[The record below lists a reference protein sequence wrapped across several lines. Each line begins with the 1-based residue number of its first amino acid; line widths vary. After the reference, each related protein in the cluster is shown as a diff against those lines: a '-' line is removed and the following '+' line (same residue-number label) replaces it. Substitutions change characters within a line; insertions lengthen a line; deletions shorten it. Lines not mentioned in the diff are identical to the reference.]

1 MKRCFFICL
10 GLLLVSATWAL
21 NETVEVSAGVST
33 ALPASVDASLQAAA
47 DAQGLVLLGW
57 TTAEIEDGRRPASYY
72 GLGATVTPA
81 VNTTYYAFFAR
92 PSISGE
98 IILRQTATPTDGD
111 TLVLATLAS
120 ATCLLPM
127 NSEVKSGNIQL
138 SNQSTSYK
146 GTLLVWTGG
155 LAGFFYV
162 FEDISN
168 SEFYLRSA
176 SYPSLYLCGS
186 STRVFNA
193 IPGAVNNKMKI
204 YNGFMYNVNSSRY
217 FCANSRVGG
226 VYWEPTTSIPSG
238 QSFAFFRK
246 ERYADFCTSITPCPG
261 CYLYTL
267 RRTPYTIHH
276 TPYTPHHASNS

>member
-1 MKRCFFICL
+1 MKRCFVICL

-33 ALPASVDASLQAAA
+33 VLPASVDASLQAAA

-57 TTAEIEDGRRPASYY
+57 TIAEISDGYRPATYY

-92 PSISGE
+92 PSVKGE

-111 TLVLATLAS
+111 TLIAATLAGTS
-120 ATCLLPM
+120 CWLPM
-127 NSEVKSGNIQL
+127 NEVTSDMQL
-138 SNQSTSYK
+138 SSTFLSNYS
-146 GTLLVWTGG
+146 GSQIIWANG
-155 LAGFFYV
+155 LNGYLWV
-162 FEDISN
+162 FEELSDGQ
-168 SEFYLRSA
+168 FQLRSA
-176 SYPSLYLCGS
+176 KYSNRYLHVTTTVQCGD
-186 STRVFNA
+186 
-193 IPGAVNNKMKI
+193 PGVGRAAMLIVS
-204 YNGFMYNVNSSRY
+204 GFMYNVYSAKYLYAHSR
-217 FCANSRVGG
+217 AGG
-226 VYWEPTTSIPSG
+226 IFWETQTKLPTG

-276 TPYTPHHASNS
+276 TPYTPNHASNS

>member
-1 MKRCFFICL
+1 MKRCFVICL

-33 ALPASVDASLQAAA
+33 VLPASVDASLQAAA
-47 DAQGLVLLGW
+47 DAQGLCLLGW
-57 TTAEIEDGRRPASYY
+57 TTAEIEDGHRPATYY

-98 IILRQTATPTDGD
+98 IILRQTATPADGD
-111 TLVLATLAS
+111 TLVLAMFYYGN
-120 ATCLLPM
+120 CLLPM
-127 NSEVKSGNIQL
+127 NSASTDVQL
-138 SNQSTSYK
+138 STSFLSSYVGSLIVWANGLGSSLFVYEELPDNEFRLRSTASAERYLYVATTVQCGLSEGVNRKMKIRSNLLYNATSAKYLGVYVTAGGSCYWRPNSSIPSNQS
-146 GTLLVWTGG
+146 
-155 LAGFFYV
+155 FCFY
-162 FEDISN
+162 
-168 SEFYLRSA
+168 
-176 SYPSLYLCGS
+176 
-186 STRVFNA
+186 
-193 IPGAVNNKMKI
+193 
-204 YNGFMYNVNSSRY
+204 
-217 FCANSRVGG
+217 
-226 VYWEPTTSIPSG
+226 
-238 QSFAFFRK
+238 RK